1 MKKRDKDFQNFL
13 NQINYGYSLFNQK
26 HKSDLDEKGYAV
38 IEADKNYWDKNGI
51 NFDNL
56 IKITDNL
63 CNKEGQNGGWE
74 NRLSK
79 NDLAELNAQR
89 ISNLS
94 NKNEIFIKISQIP
107 DILNAA
113 NYVIKK
119 PFKISSLQI
128 RNPFPFGNAQELHI
142 DWRPRLFNYY
152 NYNQFSCFIYL
163 DDADQQNGALHVYPG
178 THKLTGEPCKEY
190 IKKNNLLPNIVEV
203 KKYNIILQN
212 IYAWHYGGKNHNGKS
227 RKTIFLN
234 YRERSEWQQLNQ
246 KKYLDNNVKEKMNEF
261 EKYLYA
267 IRSEDK
273 FDSEWV
279 YKNRN
284 NFFFKT
290 FNKIRD
296 IFYHKF
302 II

>member
-1 MKKRDKDFQNFL
+1 MNKYKQDFQNFL
-13 NQINYGYSLFNQK
+13 NNINYGYSLFGKK
-26 HKSDLDEKGYAV
+26 HMSDLDEKGYAV
-38 IEADKNYWDKNGI
+38 IESNKEYWEKNGI
-51 NFDNL
+51 DFDYL
-56 IKITDNL
+56 LKKTEDL
-63 CNKEGQNGGWE
+63 CVQEGKKGGWE
-74 NRLSK
+74 NRVRK
-79 NDLAELNAQR
+79 GDEAEPNAQR

-94 NKNEIFIKISQIP
+94 NKDEIFIKISKIP

-113 NYVIKK
+113 NYIINK

-128 RNPFPFGNAQELHI
+128 RNPFPFNEAQELHI

-152 NYNQFSCFIYL
+152 NYNQFSCFVYL

-178 THKLTGEPCKEY
+178 THKLTGEPNKEY
-190 IKKNNLLPNIVEV
+190 IKKNNLSPHVIEV

-212 IYAWHYGGKNHNGKS
+212 IYAWHYGGKNHSGKS

-267 IRSEDK
+267 IREEDK
-273 FDSEWV
+273 YDSDWI

-284 NFFFKT
+284 NSFVKT
-290 FNKIRD
+290 FYKIRD